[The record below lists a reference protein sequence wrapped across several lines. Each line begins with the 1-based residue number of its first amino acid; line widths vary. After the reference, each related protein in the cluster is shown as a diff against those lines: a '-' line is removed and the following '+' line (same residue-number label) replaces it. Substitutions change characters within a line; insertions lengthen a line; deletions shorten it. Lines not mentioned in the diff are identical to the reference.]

1 MKLNED
7 INPNSYTHFFEFVA
21 GRKET
26 SLLSDITIQE
36 QFGSERILI
45 IGAAG
50 SIGSALATRLNSAKI
65 NNLFFLDRDESSLHE
80 LSLLLINKSAAHSE
94 KFLIAD
100 VRDRHSIKNAIEIVQ
115 PTIVIHA
122 AALKHL
128 VMLEKFPREGF
139 LTNVFGT
146 LNVAELCVEL
156 GVNQFI
162 NISTD
167 KAANSMSILGDTKKL
182 AELLTEEVFINSDN
196 KQCSVRFG
204 NVFASRGS
212 VIETFI
218 HQIQNGM
225 PVTITDNNVTRFF
238 MSQNEAANL
247 VLAAGS
253 LKEAGTYIQNMGS
266 EVRIIDVVS
275 RIASYLK
282 LPYSTNVIG
291 LQGGEKLQEELY
303 DGPVT
308 STKYPTISKS
318 VHSVRK
324 GLVEIIRN
332 NIPENDVQARN
343 ILNLLVEKYI
353 KSK

>member
-1 MKLNED
+1 
-7 INPNSYTHFFEFVA
+7 
-21 GRKET
+21 
-26 SLLSDITIQE
+26 
-36 QFGSERILI
+36 
-45 IGAAG
+45 
-50 SIGSALATRLNSAKI
+50 
-65 NNLFFLDRDESSLHE
+65 
-80 LSLLLINKSAAHSE
+80 
-94 KFLIAD
+94 
-100 VRDRHSIKNAIEIVQ
+100 
-115 PTIVIHA
+115 
-122 AALKHL
+122 
-128 VMLEKFPREGF
+128 
-139 LTNVFGT
+139 
-146 LNVAELCVEL
+146 
-156 GVNQFI
+156 
-162 NISTD
+162 
-167 KAANSMSILGDTKKL
+167 MSILGDTKKL

-303 DGPVT
+303 DGPVA
-308 STKYPTISKS
+308 STKYSTISKS

-343 ILNLLVEKYI
+343 VLNLLVEKYI